1 MLTFDLI
8 TITVFFFIYSE
19 TQMFAHFNKSISIIL
34 LTKCKGRRGGL

>member
-8 TITVFFFIYSE
+8 RISFFFIYSE